1 MPHVPWWNRLGVKLA
16 AAISLISIATLSGF
30 LFFMIQSQRRH
41 LVRQALHTAAVVSDT
56 ISSSIHHDML
66 MDQREEAYRV
76 MDAIGRQEPI
86 DRLRVIDGIGRIRY
100 SRDRAEVGRTVDM
113 RAESCFPC
121 HGSRSPED
129 SRRLSIEA
137 RTHVSMHNGRRV
149 LGAIT
154 PIYNEPACSNAA
166 CHAHPPT
173 QGIIGIVELGLTLD
187 AVEQESAR
195 LQRSTIALSLLTAMV
210 LALLTMLFVR
220 RLVIR
225 PVMQLVEGTAR
236 ISRLQLDEQVP
247 VEGSGEIAVLQQ
259 SFNDMERAIVVAR
272 DERDALLDNLERQV
286 VDRTAALERAQE
298 QLIRTEKLSSLGRLS
313 ASIAHEINNPLTG
326 IITTAKL
333 LLRTLE
339 ESLPPER
346 RASVMRQLGLVQ
358 REAERCSA
366 IVRNLLGFAR
376 ERPLTITQV
385 DLNAAADEA
394 LFLAN
399 NQITLQGIRLERRL
413 GTVPPVEGDF
423 GQIRQA
429 LANIVLN
436 ACDAMPQGGTLTV
449 ETQLLAS
456 ERFVQVRVADTG
468 VGIPKERLSKVLDPF
483 FTTKEKGTGLGL
495 SVVYGIVE
503 RHGGRFDI
511 QSEVGVGTTV
521 TLRFRVA
528 GVDSETLTGVA
539 KAQPTPQP
547 DGTVRPNGTG
557 AGAGAASGGLEP
569 AGAGRPGG
577 VR

>member
-16 AAISLISIATLSGF
+16 AAITLICAATLGGF
-30 LFFMIQSQRRH
+30 VVFTIQTQRRH
-41 LVRQALHTAAVVSDT
+41 MIRQALHTATIVSDT

-66 MDQREEAYRV
+66 IDQREEAYRI
-76 MDAIGRQEPI
+76 MDAIGRQDQI
-86 DRLRVIDGIGRIRY
+86 DRLRVIDAVGRIRY
-100 SRDRAEVGRTVDM
+100 SRDHAEIGRTVDM

-121 HGSRSPED
+121 HGSHEGED
-129 SRRLSIEA
+129 ASRLTIEA
-137 RTHVSMHNGRRV
+137 RTHLRTTDGRQV

-154 PIYNEPACSNAA
+154 PIYNEAACSNAA

-173 QGIIGIVELGLTLD
+173 QAIIGVVELGLTLD
-187 AVEQESAR
+187 AVQRESAT
-195 LQRSTIALSLLTAMV
+195 LQRTTIALSLLAASV
-210 LALLTMLFVR
+210 LALLTLLFVR

-225 PVMQLVEGTAR
+225 PVMRLVDGTAR

-247 VEGSGEIAVLQQ
+247 VEGSGEIAVLTQ
-259 SFNDMERAIVVAR
+259 SFNDMEHAIATARA
-272 DERDALLDNLERQV
+272 ERNLLLDNLEKQV
-286 VDRTAALERAQE
+286 VERTQALERAQE

-333 LLRTLE
+333 LLRTLD

-346 RASVMRQLGLVQ
+346 RPSVARQLGLVQ

-376 ERPLTITQV
+376 ERPLTITMV
-385 DLNAAADEA
+385 DLNAAVDEA

-399 NQITLQGIRLERRL
+399 NQITLQGITLDRPPAS
-413 GTVPPVEGDF
+413 VPAVEGDF

-429 LANIVLN
+429 LANIILN
-436 ACDAMPQGGTLTV
+436 ACDAMPNGGTLRIATRSLPAEHFV
-449 ETQLLAS
+449 EI
-456 ERFVQVRVADTG
+456 VVADTG
-468 VGIPKERLSKVLDPF
+468 CGIPRERLSKVLDPF

-511 QSEVGVGTTV
+511 QSEAGVGTTV
-521 TLRFRVA
+521 TLKFRAA
-528 GVDSETLTGVA
+528 GEGGERL
-539 KAQPTPQP
+539 
-547 DGTVRPNGTG
+547 
-557 AGAGAASGGLEP
+557 GAARDRL
-569 AGAGRPGG
+569 AGAGRVPAEAAAAGKP
-577 VR
+577 VP